1 MIPIDVYRPR
11 TYAGHTPGAP
21 IALLDPLRPWKAARV
36 MAPPNAG
43 RSARLSMRISAEA
56 LETIRDA
63 AAAQQQ
69 DVTSFVLG
77 AALDRARTVLVDDSV
92 MRLSRTE
99 AARLE
104 AGLDA
109 EPRVIPELA
118 ALIREVRGSR
128 LSVDADLAVTSQEKP
143 AHALR

>member
-1 MIPIDVYRPR
+1 
-11 TYAGHTPGAP
+11 
-21 IALLDPLRPWKAARV
+21 

-69 DVTSFVLG
+69 DVTSFVVG

-128 LSVDADLAVTSQEKP
+128 LSVDADLAVTSQKKP

>member
-1 MIPIDVYRPR
+1 
-11 TYAGHTPGAP
+11 
-21 IALLDPLRPWKAARV
+21 
-36 MAPPNAG
+36 MAVPNSD
-43 RSARLSMRISAEA
+43 RSARLSMRITPEA

-63 AAAQQQ
+63 ATAQEQ

-77 AALDRARTVLVDDSV
+77 AALDRARAVLVDDSV

-104 AGLDA
+104 ANLDA

-118 ALIREVRGSR
+118 ALIRKAR
-128 LSVDADLAVTSQEKP
+128 ADQLGTDTNASAASP
-143 AHALR
+143 LRA